1 MLKALTSCLINV
13 AGQLKCCHTWAMS
26 PSTWDEYCVAQ
37 TRWRV
42 TNDSCN
48 WTLVDTCVCTLNWP
62 VIVTLTFLMTLQC
75 KCLYLTLYI
84 WLLVAPASPGTTRS
98 CRAITNWCVYYI
110 IYTYCALRP
119 VTILYSQVTGEPL
132 VIPWRN
138 HKINERHVFFIS
150 LPFISH
156 KWWVTWILTLVLSW
170 MRLFPRL
177 LILWSICWWVC
188 DLPLEGHRGCIIC
201 SALQGCLSSIL
212 SSWSSS
218 WLVGN

>member
-1 MLKALTSCLINV
+1 MIRVIEPWLTL
-13 AGQLKCCHTWAMS
+13 MS
-26 PSTWDEYCVAQ
+26 APSTDQ
-37 TRWRV
+37 TLSHLLSWWPYNANV
-42 TNDSCN
+42 SI
-48 WTLVDTCVCTLNWP
+48 WHCT
-62 VIVTLTFLMTLQC
+62 
-75 KCLYLTLYI
+75 

-132 VIPWRN
+132 VISWRN
-138 HKINERHVFFIS
+138 HKVNERHVFFIS

-170 MRLFPRL
+170 TLLFPRL
-177 LILWSICWWVC
+177 LILWSIYWWVRV
-188 DLPLEGHRGCIIC
+188 LPLEGHRGWIVC
-201 SALQGCLSSIL
+201 SVLQGCFSSIV

-218 WLVGN
+218 WLAGN